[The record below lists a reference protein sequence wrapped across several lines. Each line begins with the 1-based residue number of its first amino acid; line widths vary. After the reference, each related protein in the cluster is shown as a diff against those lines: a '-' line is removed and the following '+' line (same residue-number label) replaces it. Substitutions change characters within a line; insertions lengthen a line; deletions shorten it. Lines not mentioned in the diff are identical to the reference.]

1 METRLR
7 AACPRKLFCTT
18 RAAFARSASAPAGAS
33 APAFCSYSTS
43 TLADRLELGSRTTGM
58 AGMADLGNWLRK
70 RGLDVRRVLIS
81 PALSVTLTRI

>member
-1 METRLR
+1 MT
-7 AACPRKLFCTT
+7 
-18 RAAFARSASAPAGAS
+18 SASKPLEQLMKRVKTS
-33 APAFCSYSTS
+33 ADNKTEGDTESLSALKQALGHAKSAIKETHK
-43 TLADRLELGSRTTGM
+43 LEQ